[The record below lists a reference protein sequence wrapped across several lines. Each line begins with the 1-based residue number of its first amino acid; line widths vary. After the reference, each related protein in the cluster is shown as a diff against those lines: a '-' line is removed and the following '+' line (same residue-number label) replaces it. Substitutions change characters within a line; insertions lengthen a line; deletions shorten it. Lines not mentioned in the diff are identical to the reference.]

1 MTPATAFQSAGAGH
15 PANQSL
21 SLRSVIGE
29 AIGAHTDDIAGLW
42 AAVLRDWPHLY
53 DGQAEHGADLPL
65 PYLHA
70 CAQSWRSIAVLAFDG
85 DALVGAATGLPLADA
100 PGLAQRAFAAVGLD
114 AARVFL
120 CGESVLL
127 PGYRGRGIGHRFF
140 DERESHA
147 RLIGGFDL
155 TAFCAIERAADDPRR
170 PPFGR
175 GYEPFWRKR
184 GYRPREGLE
193 LALGWNEVGADQVS
207 HRLNGWVRPLERSR

>member
-1 MTPATAFQSAGAGH
+1 MTPVTAFQSASAGH
-15 PANQSL
+15 PANQSVNV
-21 SLRSVIGE
+21 RTVVGE
-29 AIGAHTDDIAGLW
+29 AIGVHVDDIAGLW
-42 AAVLRDWPHLY
+42 GTVLGDWPYLY

-65 PYLHA
+65 PHLQA
-70 CAQSWRSIAVLAFDG
+70 CVQSWRSVAVLAFDG
-85 DALVGAATGLPLADA
+85 DNLVGAATGLPLADA
-100 PGLAQRAFAAVGLD
+100 PGSVQRAFAAVGLD
-114 AARVFL
+114 ATRVFL

-155 TAFCAIERAADDPRR
+155 TAFCAVERAADDPRR

-184 GYRPREGLE
+184 GYRPREGLQ
-193 LALGWNEVGADQVS
+193 LMLGWNEVGAGIVP
-207 HRLNGWVRPLERSR
+207 HRLAGWLRPLERSR

>member
-29 AIGAHTDDIAGLW
+29 AVGAHTDDIAGLW

-114 AARVFL
+114 VARVFL

-140 DERESHA
+140 D
-147 RLIGGFDL
+147 
-155 TAFCAIERAADDPRR
+155 
-170 PPFGR
+170 
-175 GYEPFWRKR
+175 
-184 GYRPREGLE
+184 
-193 LALGWNEVGADQVS
+193 
-207 HRLNGWVRPLERSR
+207 